1 MCSGTICEKKCGL
14 GCGIKALRDYLGT
27 PSDCAECRLWGAQ
40 NSVALSD
47 LFHSSSLGGRR
58 SELSR
63 RSVLLRTH
71 DPLAAALAILELDGV
86 ARRLV
91 ICPPD
96 VRSEHLPALIAK
108 AGVDA
113 IVSDRDLP
121 DAAAWGVTLCV
132 PASSALTPCDPVH
145 VDGCAT
151 EWVLL
156 TSGTTGVP
164 KMLAHN
170 LFTLT
175 GAIKYGHFDAP
186 DVVWGTFY
194 DIRRYGGLQIFLRA
208 IIGRR
213 PLVLPDAGETVKE
226 HLLRLA
232 AHGVTHLT
240 GTPSHWRKALMNDAI
255 NTIAP
260 RYIRLSGE
268 IADQAILNALR
279 SVFPQG
285 TIGHVYASTE
295 AGVTF
300 EVSDGLEGF
309 PPSFIG
315 KRGQVEVKLED
326 GSLRIRSTRAASR
339 YVGEEGLVLADPDG
353 FVDTGD
359 MVEQRGDRYYFLG
372 RRSGII
378 NVGGLKVHPEEVEAL
393 INRHPSVQMSCVRSR
408 RSPITGALVFADVVL
423 KKQESCANG
432 EGRRLEQEILKI
444 CRDTLPRHKVPA
456 ALRFVPSLAV
466 AETGKMGRSNA

>member
-1 MCSGTICEKKCGL
+1 MCSGTICELKCSQS
-14 GCGIKALRDYLGT
+14 CVKSLREYLGS
-27 PSDCAECRLWGAQ
+27 PPDCEGFYLWGAR

-47 LFHSSSLGGRR
+47 LFQGSSLGGRL

-63 RSVLLRTH
+63 RSVLLRTQ
-71 DPLAAALAILELDGV
+71 DPLAAALAMLELDGV

-121 DAAAWGVTLCV
+121 DAADWGVTLCV
-132 PASSALTPCDPVH
+132 RASSALSPCEPVH
-145 VDGCAT
+145 LHGCAT

-156 TSGTTGVP
+156 TSGTTGMP

-194 DIRRYGGLQIFLRA
+194 DIRRYGGLQILLRA

-213 PLVLPDAGETVKE
+213 PLVLSDAGESSKD

-232 AHGVTHLT
+232 SHGVTHLT
-240 GTPSHWRKALMNDAI
+240 GTPSHWRKALMNGAADVV
-255 NTIAP
+255 AP

-268 IADQAILNALR
+268 IADQAILNALH
-279 SVFPQG
+279 SAFPKA
-285 TIGHVYASTE
+285 TMGHVYASTE

-300 EVSDGLEGF
+300 DVNDGLEGF

-315 KRGQVEVKLED
+315 KRGQVEVKLQD

-339 YVGEEGLVLADPDG
+339 YVGDEELVLADSEG

-372 RRSGII
+372 RRSGVI

-408 RSPITGALVFADVVL
+408 RSPITGAVVFADVVL

-432 EGRRLEQEILKI
+432 EGRKLEQEILKI

-456 ALRFVPSLAV
+456 ALRFVPALAV